1 MRTVTVRMHAADLSS
16 QMAAMR
22 DWLDYHRY
30 APTRFVYDQTD
41 NALVI
46 SVEFPNDLEGEAF
59 ARRFDGQE
67 PRQPLPGD
75 LLCGETA
82 PPLLQPVI
90 LTGPPAE
97 I

>member
-22 DWLDYHRY
+22 DWLDHHCY

-46 SVEFPNDLEGEAF
+46 SVEFPNDLE
-59 ARRFDGQE
+59 
-67 PRQPLPGD
+67 
-75 LLCGETA
+75 C
-82 PPLLQPVI
+82 
-90 LTGPPAE
+90 
-97 I
+97 

>member
-1 MRTVTVRMHAADLSS
+1 MRRVGWPVTVIAVFAYD
-16 QMAAMR
+16 AAMR
-22 DWLDYHRY
+22 DWLDHRCY

-75 LLCGETA
+75 LLCGEAA
-82 PPLLQPVI
+82 PPL
-90 LTGPPAE
+90 
-97 I
+97 

>member
-22 DWLDYHRY
+22 DWLDHHRY

-75 LLCGETA
+75 LLYGEFPA
-82 PPLLQPVI
+82 SVAAAVI

>member
-22 DWLDYHRY
+22 DWLDHHRY

-46 SVEFPNDLEGEAF
+46 SVEFLNDLEGEAF

-75 LLCGETA
+75 LLCGEVA
-82 PPLLQPVI
+82 PPLLQP
-90 LTGPPAE
+90 L
-97 I
+97 

>member
-1 MRTVTVRMHAADLSS
+1 MRTVTVRVHAADLSS

-22 DWLDYHRY
+22 DWLDHHCY

-67 PRQPLPGD
+67 PRQSLPGD
-75 LLCGETA
+75 LLCEEAA
-82 PPLLQPVI
+82 PPLLQP
-90 LTGPPAE
+90 L
-97 I
+97 

>member
-16 QMAAMR
+16 QMATMR
-22 DWLDYHRY
+22 DWLDRHRY

-59 ARRFDGQE
+59 ARRFNGQE
-67 PRQPLPGD
+67 PPQPLPGD
-75 LLCGETA
+75 LCGEA
-82 PPLLQPVI
+82 FPPLLQP
-90 LTGPPAE
+90 L
-97 I
+97 

>member
-16 QMAAMR
+16 QMATMR
-22 DWLDYHRY
+22 DWFDHHRY

-67 PRQPLPGD
+67 PRQPLLGD
-75 LLCGETA
+75 LLCGEVA
-82 PPLLQPVI
+82 PPLLQP
-90 LTGPPAE
+90 L
-97 I
+97 

>member
-22 DWLDYHRY
+22 DWLDHHRY

-41 NALVI
+41 SALVI
-46 SVEFPNDLEGEAF
+46 CVEFPNDLEGEAF

-67 PRQPLPGD
+67 SRQPLPGY
-75 LLCGETA
+75 LLCGEAA
-82 PPLLQPVI
+82 PPLLHP
-90 LTGPPAE
+90 L
-97 I
+97 

>member
-16 QMAAMR
+16 QMATMR
-22 DWLDYHRY
+22 DWLDHHRY
-30 APTRFVYDQTD
+30 APTRFVCDQTD

-46 SVEFPNDLEGEAF
+46 SVEFPDDLEGEAF

-75 LLCGETA
+75 LCGEAA
-82 PPLLQPVI
+82 PPLLQA
-90 LTGPPAE
+90 L
-97 I
+97 

>member
-1 MRTVTVRMHAADLSS
+1 MRASDLAH

-22 DWLDYHRY
+22 EWLDHHCY

-41 NALVI
+41 NALAI

-75 LLCGETA
+75 LLCGKAA
-82 PPLLQPVI
+82 PPLLQP
-90 LTGPPAE
+90 L
-97 I
+97 